1 MNSKDFQILD
11 LYSDYL
17 ISSFSLVT
25 ATNMACVLD
34 DRINHDQITR
44 FLANN
49 EFDSKTLWK
58 IVKPVIRQ
66 IESESEGIIIID
78 DVIEKKEW
86 TDENDIIAWHF
97 DHVEDRSVKGINIVN
112 CLYHNQEITLPVNYR
127 IIKKDISTT
136 NPKTG
141 KTVRKCAKTKNE
153 IFRELL
159 LMSDKG
165 NQIKFRYAVAD
176 VWFSS
181 VENMI
186 FVKKDLHKDFIF
198 PLKSNR
204 LVALSLEDKLA
215 GKWQSVS
222 KLSLES
228 EVTYSVYIKGADFP
242 VLLMKKVF
250 KNQNGQ
256 ESLLYL
262 VTSDLSISSNQIL
275 KNYQKRWKIEE
286 YHKSLKQNTA
296 LAKSP
301 TRTVR
306 TQSNHCFA
314 SMYAYCKLEML
325 KVQTKLNH
333 FSLKTKIYLVA
344 IKKAFQELRKL
355 KASNRQISLVL
366 ASA

>member
-1 MNSKDFQILD
+1 MNPKTFQILD

-34 DRINHDQITR
+34 NKINHDQITR

-49 EFDSKTLWK
+49 DFDSKTLWK

-66 IESESEGIIIID
+66 IESESEGILIID

-97 DHVEDRSVKGINIVN
+97 DHVEDRIVKGINIVN
-112 CLYHNQEITLPVNYR
+112 CLYYNQEITLPVNYH
-127 IIKKDISTT
+127 IVKKDISIT
-136 NPKTG
+136 NSKTG
-141 KTVRKCAKTKNE
+141 KTIRKCAKTKNE

-159 LMSDKG
+159 LISDKG

-176 VWFSS
+176 VWFGS
-181 VENMI
+181 VENMT

-204 LVALSLEDKLA
+204 LVALSLENKLA

-222 KLSLES
+222 KISLES
-228 EVTYSVYIKGADFP
+228 ENVCT
-242 VLLMKKVF
+242 
-250 KNQNGQ
+250 
-256 ESLLYL
+256 
-262 VTSDLSISSNQIL
+262 
-275 KNYQKRWKIEE
+275 EE

-296 LAKSP
+296 LTKSP

-325 KVQTKLNH
+325 KVKTKLNH
-333 FSLKTKIYLVA
+333 FSLKTKIYLTAV
-344 IKKAFQELRKL
+344 KNAFKELRKL
-355 KASNRQISLVL
+355 ETTNNQTGLIL